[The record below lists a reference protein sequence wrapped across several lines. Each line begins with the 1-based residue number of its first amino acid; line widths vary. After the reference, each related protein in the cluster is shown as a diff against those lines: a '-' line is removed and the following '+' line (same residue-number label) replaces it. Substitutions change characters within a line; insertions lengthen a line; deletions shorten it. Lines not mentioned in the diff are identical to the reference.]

1 LRYLLQDGLP
11 DPAAWSIPANLRI
24 EDGLLRYNYA
34 RRRQGTDAQSA
45 LDEFIDLVGAKPTRL
60 LGFVKKWGPLRLAPE
75 LDQDGA
81 GWRERLDVYEIFPRS
96 FYAARHIHALLQSA
110 QAATGGAKTLW
121 GIL

>member
-1 LRYLLQDGLP
+1 MRYLLQDGLP

-81 GWRERLDVYEIFPRS
+81 GWNAGRHGGIEDQFGI
-96 FYAARHIHALLQSA
+96 AA
-110 QAATGGAKTLW
+110 GGAEER
-121 GIL
+121 